1 MFISYI
7 IMHDESIIHGQNSK
21 RVRLTKYLPEF
32 VYGGIDGLVTTFAV
46 VAGATGANL
55 DLRVVL
61 ILGFANL
68 FADGFSMSVGAFMAS
83 KAEHD
88 SYAKNL
94 ALEYREIDNL
104 REREVQEIRDIYI
117 AKWFEGELL
126 EQVVA
131 KIIED
136 KDRRVDVMMKEELWL
151 SLPDKKPFSIA
162 LSTFTAFVIIGFI
175 PLLTY
180 VIASAW
186 HLDASLLF
194 PISITLTALG
204 FVVIGWM
211 KSYVNETNKRRSVI
225 ETVLLGGLAATVAY
239 YVGFV
244 LEKIIS

>member
-1 MFISYI
+1 MS
-7 IMHDESIIHGQNSK
+7 HDESIIHGQHSK

-55 DLRVVL
+55 DLSVVL
-61 ILGFANL
+61 ILWFANL

-83 KAEHD
+83 KSEHD
-88 SYAKNL
+88 NYAKNL

-104 REREVQEIRDIYI
+104 RDREVQEIRDIYA
-117 AKWFEGELL
+117 AKWFTGELL

-131 KIIED
+131 KIIDD

-151 SLPDKKPFSIA
+151 SLPEKKPFAIW
-162 LSTFTAFVIIGFI
+162 LSTLTSFVIIGFI
-175 PLLTY
+175 PLLSY
-180 VIASAW
+180 VIAFWGS
-186 HLDASLLF
+186 LDESKLF
-194 PISITLTALG
+194 PLAMILTGLG
-204 FVVIGWM
+204 FAIIGWL

-225 ETVLLGGLAATVAY
+225 ETLLLGWLAATVAY

-244 LEKIIS
+244 LEKMIG